1 MNPQRMGGVIMLVA
15 GVVLLMIGLNASDS
29 IADRWSNFFTGHYTD
44 ETVWFMIGGGG
55 LAIIGLIMAIGGGR
69 GART

>member
-1 MNPQRMGGVIMLVA
+1 MPPQRIGGIVLLVA

-29 IADRWSNFFTGHYTD
+29 FADRWSNFFTGHYTD
-44 ETVWFMIGGGG
+44 ETVWFMIGGAG
-55 LAIIGLIMAIGGGR
+55 LAIAGLVMTMAGGR